1 MFRRWKPAR
10 LSISSWKLEQ
20 ATLQAKTLF
29 TKQTKALRSVP
40 AMQCN
45 AKARPIPLTYLFILR
60 VKYVSHLNLVD
71 VSLWCARLYFPWE
84 VEICR
89 CWIVQ
94 KRHRP
99 WSCWYLLTDHS
110 ICVPYLLLWIN
121 MIVSQDFVLL
131 AILLLETL
139 NIGSIKVKIL
149 SDISGIFWIMRKHF
163 EPLSTELVT
172 NSFIWW
178 KSPKHRYLHILALSG
193 VSQWVPLFGP
203 GCRYLVAHPDHL
215 YLSLWALCLYRWSR

>member
-1 MFRRWKPAR
+1 
-10 LSISSWKLEQ
+10 
-20 ATLQAKTLF
+20 
-29 TKQTKALRSVP
+29 
-40 AMQCN
+40 MQCKSQAN
-45 AKARPIPLTYLFILR
+45 NLNIPFYSQSIICIPSYPCRCLIVMRASF
-60 VKYVSHLNLVD
+60 
-71 VSLWCARLYFPWE
+71 FPWE

-99 WSCWYLLTDHS
+99 WSCWYLLADHS

-203 GCRYLVAHPDHL
+203 GCRYLVAQPDHL

>member
-1 MFRRWKPAR
+1 M
-10 LSISSWKLEQ
+10 
-20 ATLQAKTLF
+20 
-29 TKQTKALRSVP
+29 
-40 AMQCN
+40 
-45 AKARPIPLTYLFILR
+45 
-60 VKYVSHLNLVD
+60 D
-71 VSLWCARLYFPWE
+71 VTLWCARLYFPWE
-84 VEICR
+84 VKNRR

-94 KRHRP
+94 KRHCP
-99 WSCWYLLTDHS
+99 WSCCYILTDHS

-121 MIVSQDFVLL
+121 MIVSQDFVLPI
-131 AILLLETL
+131 ILLLERF
-139 NIGSIKVKIL
+139 NIGSIEVKIL
-149 SDISGIFWIMRKHF
+149 SYISGIFWIMRKHF